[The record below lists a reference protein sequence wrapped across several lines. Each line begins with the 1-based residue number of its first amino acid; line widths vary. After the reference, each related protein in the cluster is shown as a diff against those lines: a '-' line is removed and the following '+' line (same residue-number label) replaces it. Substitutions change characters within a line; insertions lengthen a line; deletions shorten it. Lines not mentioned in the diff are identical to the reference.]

1 MYVSMCSRMNIR
13 VCLSVYS
20 VFVYGCM
27 RVCDLY
33 LCMVLFAV
41 CLCYACVVGICL
53 YFRAALC
60 AWPVWFLGCGYC
72 WGLWVVPGFVSLWCG
87 RLGTPLLLCVLLLLL
102 YLNLYLVQFSFSQRE
117 W

>member
-27 RVCDLY
+27 RVCDLH

-41 CLCYACVVGICL
+41 CLCYACVVGMCL

-60 AWPVWFLGCGYC
+60 AWPVWFLGCGC
-72 WGLWVVPGFVSLWCG
+72 RRGCGLSLGLFHCGVVGWALSLALVCS
-87 RLGTPLLLCVLLLLL
+87 LVAIIFKSIFGTIFF
-102 YLNLYLVQFSFSQRE
+102 QSA
-117 W
+117 